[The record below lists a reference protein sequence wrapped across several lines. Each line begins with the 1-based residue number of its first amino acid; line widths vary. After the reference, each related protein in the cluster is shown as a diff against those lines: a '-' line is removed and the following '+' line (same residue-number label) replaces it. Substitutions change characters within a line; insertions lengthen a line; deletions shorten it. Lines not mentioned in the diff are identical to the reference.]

1 MIKIEQLYYLT
12 QVAKYN
18 SINKTADK
26 LYMTSAAIST
36 SIKQLEKE
44 CGFEILERTYRG
56 VKLTEYGKETVKI
69 AERIL
74 ALEEEIR
81 TLGKQKE
88 NNLQNHRLIIDRKTL
103 KLLADKIIG
112 SRAKVLTYFK
122 VEEVSDVLVDY
133 HQYLDDQTIVLTL
146 FTNQQRENIE
156 NDPEINLKYLYASKY
171 YPVSSKNTKWIKP
184 NKTYISIEEFTKLPK
199 ILMSNAFEDTV
210 GISSIRKNIVLSTD
224 DATIYAEAIQN
235 DYGIG
240 LITKFAPDIH
250 AIDCDRLKVYE
261 PFDEEIYIAMLAKK
275 GNEMGSLHLLENLI
289 KD

>member
-44 CGFEILERTYRG
+44 CGFEMLERTYRG

-81 TLGKQKE
+81 TLGKRKE
-88 NNLQNHRLIIDRKTL
+88 DNLQKHRLIIDRKTL
-103 KLLADKIIG
+103 KLLANKIIG
-112 SRAKVLTYFK
+112 PRAKVLLYFK

-133 HQYLDDQTIVLTL
+133 HQYLDDQTIVITL
-146 FTNQQRENIE
+146 FTDHQRENIE

-184 NKTYISIEEFTKLPK
+184 NQNYVSIEEFTKLPK

-210 GISSIRKNIVLSTD
+210 KKNIVLSTD
-224 DATIYAEAIQN
+224 DTTIYAEAIQN
-235 DYGIG
+235 DYGVG

-250 AIDCDRLKVYE
+250 AVDCDRLKVYE

-275 GNEMGSLHLLENLI
+275 GNEMATFHLLENLI

>member
-81 TLGKQKE
+81 TLDKQKE
-88 NNLQNHRLIIDRKTL
+88 NNLQKHRLIIDKKTL

-112 SRAKVLTYFK
+112 PRAKVLTYFK
-122 VEEVSDVLVDY
+122 VEEVGDVLIDY

-146 FTNQQRENIE
+146 FTDHQRENIE
-156 NDPEINLKYLYASKY
+156 NDPEINLKYLYASKC

-184 NKTYISIEEFTKLPK
+184 NQTYVSIEEFTKLPK
-199 ILMSNAFEDTV
+199 ILMSNALEDTV
-210 GISSIRKNIVLSTD
+210 KKNIVLSTD

-235 DYGIG
+235 DYGVG

-275 GNEMGSLHLLENLI
+275 ENEMGALHLLENLI

>member
-56 VKLTEYGKETVKI
+56 VKLTEYGKEAVKI
-69 AERIL
+69 AEKIL

-112 SRAKVLTYFK
+112 PRAKVLTYFK

-156 NDPEINLKYLYASKY
+156 NDPEINLIYLYASKC

-184 NKTYISIEEFTKLPK
+184 NQTYISIEEFTKLPK
-199 ILMSNAFEDTV
+199 ILMSNAFEDAV

>member
-81 TLGKQKE
+81 SLDKRKE
-88 NNLQNHRLIIDRKTL
+88 NNLQKHRLIIDRKTL
-103 KLLADKIIG
+103 KLLANKIIG
-112 SRAKVLTYFK
+112 PRAKVLLYFK

-146 FTNQQRENIE
+146 FTDQKRESIE

-171 YPVSSKNTKWIKP
+171 YPVSSKNTKWIRP
-184 NKTYISIEEFTKLPK
+184 NQTYVSIEEFTKLPK

-210 GISSIRKNIVLSTD
+210 KNNIVLSTD

-235 DYGIG
+235 DYGVG
-240 LITKFAPDIH
+240 VITKFAPDIH

-261 PFDEEIYIAMLAKK
+261 PFDEEIYIAMFAKK
-275 GNEMGSLHLLENLI
+275 RNEMGPLHLLENLI

>member
-81 TLGKQKE
+81 TLDKQKE
-88 NNLQNHRLIIDRKTL
+88 NNLQKHRLIIDRKTL

-112 SRAKVLTYFK
+112 PRAKVLT
-122 VEEVSDVLVDY
+122 
-133 HQYLDDQTIVLTL
+133 
-146 FTNQQRENIE
+146 
-156 NDPEINLKYLYASKY
+156 
-171 YPVSSKNTKWIKP
+171 
-184 NKTYISIEEFTKLPK
+184 
-199 ILMSNAFEDTV
+199 
-210 GISSIRKNIVLSTD
+210 
-224 DATIYAEAIQN
+224 
-235 DYGIG
+235 
-240 LITKFAPDIH
+240 
-250 AIDCDRLKVYE
+250 
-261 PFDEEIYIAMLAKK
+261 
-275 GNEMGSLHLLENLI
+275 
-289 KD
+289 

>member
-69 AERIL
+69 AEQIL

-112 SRAKVLTYFK
+112 PRAKVLTYFK
-122 VEEVSDVLVDY
+122 VEEVGDVLIDY

-146 FTNQQRENIE
+146 FTDHQRENIE
-156 NDPEINLKYLYASKY
+156 NDPEINLKYLYASKC

-184 NKTYISIEEFTKLPK
+184 NQTYVSIEEFTKLPK
-199 ILMSNAFEDTV
+199 ILMSNALEDTV
-210 GISSIRKNIVLSTD
+210 KKNIVLSTD

-235 DYGIG
+235 DYGVG
-240 LITKFAPDIH
+240 LITKFAPDIY

-275 GNEMGSLHLLENLI
+275 ENEMGALHLLENLI

>member
-81 TLGKQKE
+81 TLDKQKE
-88 NNLQNHRLIIDRKTL
+88 NNLQKHRLIIDKKTL

-112 SRAKVLTYFK
+112 PRAKVLTYFK
-122 VEEVSDVLVDY
+122 VEEVGDVLIDY

-146 FTNQQRENIE
+146 FTDHQRENIE
-156 NDPEINLKYLYASKY
+156 NDPEINLKYLYASKC

-184 NKTYISIEEFTKLPK
+184 NQTYVSIEEFTKLPK
-199 ILMSNAFEDTV
+199 ILMSNALEDTV
-210 GISSIRKNIVLSTD
+210 KKISCYRQMMRRFMQKLYRMIMVL
-224 DATIYAEAIQN
+224 
-235 DYGIG
+235 G
-240 LITKFAPDIH
+240 
-250 AIDCDRLKVYE
+250 
-261 PFDEEIYIAMLAKK
+261 
-275 GNEMGSLHLLENLI
+275 
-289 KD
+289 

>member
-81 TLGKQKE
+81 TLDKQKE
-88 NNLQNHRLIIDRKTL
+88 NNLQKHRLIIDKKTL

-112 SRAKVLTYFK
+112 PRAKVLTYFK
-122 VEEVSDVLVDY
+122 VEEVGDVLIDY

-146 FTNQQRENIE
+146 FTDHQRENIE
-156 NDPEINLKYLYASKY
+156 NDPEINLKYLYASKC

-184 NKTYISIEEFTKLPK
+184 NQTYVSIEEFTKLPK
-199 ILMSNAFEDTV
+199 ILMSNALEDTV
-210 GISSIRKNIVLSTD
+210 KKNIVLSTD

-235 DYGIG
+235 DYGVG
-240 LITKFAPDIH
+240 LITKFAPDIY

-275 GNEMGSLHLLENLI
+275 ENEMGALHLLENLI

>member
-88 NNLQNHRLIIDRKTL
+88 KNLQNHRLIIDRKTL

-112 SRAKVLTYFK
+112 PRAKVLTYFK
-122 VEEVSDVLVDY
+122 VEEVGGVLVDY

-184 NKTYISIEEFTKLPK
+184 NQTYISIEEFTKLPK
-199 ILMSNAFEDTV
+199 ILMSNAFEDAV

-275 GNEMGSLHLLENLI
+275 GNEMGSVHLLENLI

>member
-44 CGFEILERTYRG
+44 CGFEILKRTYRG

-69 AERIL
+69 AEQIL

-112 SRAKVLTYFK
+112 PRAKVLTYFK
-122 VEEVSDVLVDY
+122 VEEVGDVLIDY

-146 FTNQQRENIE
+146 FTDHQRENIE
-156 NDPEINLKYLYASKY
+156 NDPEINLKYLYASKC

-184 NKTYISIEEFTKLPK
+184 NQTYVSIEEFTKLPK
-199 ILMSNAFEDTV
+199 ILMSNALEDTV
-210 GISSIRKNIVLSTD
+210 KKNIVLSTD

-235 DYGIG
+235 DYGVG
-240 LITKFAPDIH
+240 LITKFAPDIY

-275 GNEMGSLHLLENLI
+275 ENEMGALHLLENLI